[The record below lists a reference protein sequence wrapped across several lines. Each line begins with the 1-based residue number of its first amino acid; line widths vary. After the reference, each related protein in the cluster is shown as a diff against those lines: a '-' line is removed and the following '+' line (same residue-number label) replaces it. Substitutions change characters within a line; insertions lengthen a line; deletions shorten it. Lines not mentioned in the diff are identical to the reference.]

1 MRRKIKQRFLH
12 QTQIAG
18 HISGRDV
25 PRRVVTALLMVGVCQ
40 LSGFGW
46 QGLIAGF
53 CILCLE
59 GVSYPL
65 NRRASQFE
73 NRLGLPMAIA
83 IFGANWFA
91 MLSFL
96 SFSVI
101 LSQGDALPF
110 VLAGYIWAF
119 GIFVHISNSFALLPL
134 FNWSQMIPASGA
146 VFWMLWNLSQNPV
159 YETQAVYW
167 VMIAVLTGVYIFST
181 FDTMN
186 RQKATRLALERA
198 QQKANLRMVEL
209 ERLSRTDSLTGL
221 MNRRAF
227 DEIAQSM
234 MNQHANKQGVTVF
247 SIDLDGFKPIN
258 DSYGHDA
265 GDAVLCTVADRLQ
278 KVADQDDWVARV
290 GGDEFSVL
298 TARVTSVTQAHQFAA
313 RISALLADAIPYN
326 QKLLNVGISIGIA
339 RQGPDANTPTEL
351 LSQADQAMYLA
362 KQDRDTQ
369 VKIYNKAAFPVR
381 PTPQDRLTLLDAME
395 RGQILPHYQPKIH
408 LDTGEIV
415 GFEALSRWQHPT
427 RGLLPPS
434 QFLPLINELSLQ
446 GTFMIHAASLVLKDL
461 AALVEDGLNPG
472 HVSINMPEVTLATL
486 VGRQELFA
494 LIEQYPNLLP
504 FLTFEITEDVFFAR
518 SSEIIRT
525 SINQFRQAG
534 VRISLDDFGTGY
546 ASLQHLKE
554 LAFDEL
560 KLDTGFV
567 RDLGIDPSAKVLI
580 AGLLTMSKGLQ
591 VDLIAQGVET
601 QGQRDMLQSMGC
613 TYVQGYYFG
622 AAMPFDETYLRLIT
636 NTHSFRRDE
645 NLTLQPNRRAA
656 V

>member
-1 MRRKIKQRFLH
+1 MRRMIKQRFLH

-25 PRRVVTALLMVGVCQ
+25 PKRVVTALLMVGVCQ

-46 QGLIAGF
+46 QGLIAGSCVLF
-53 CILCLE
+53 LE
-59 GVSYPL
+59 CVTYPL
-65 NRRASQFE
+65 NRRASKFE
-73 NRLGLPMAIA
+73 NRLSLPLAIA
-83 IFGANWFA
+83 VFGANWFA
-91 MLSFL
+91 IFPYLSFA
-96 SFSVI
+96 VI
-101 LSQGDALPF
+101 LSQSDTLPF

-119 GIFVHISNSFALLPL
+119 GIYVHVSNTFGLLPF
-134 FNWSQMIPASGA
+134 FNWSLMFPAFGA
-146 VFWMLWNLSQNPV
+146 IYLMLWNLSQNPIFA
-159 YETQAVYW
+159 THDIYW
-167 VMIAVLTGVYIFST
+167 VITAVLTGIYIVST
-181 FDTMN
+181 FDTIN
-186 RQKATRLALERA
+186 QQRATRRALERA
-198 QQKANLRMVEL
+198 QQEANLRVVEL
-209 ERLSRTDSLTGL
+209 ERLSRNDSLTGL

-227 DEIAQSM
+227 DEIVQSM

-258 DSYGHDA
+258 DSYGHEA
-265 GDAVLCTVADRLQ
+265 GDAVLCAVAQRLQ
-278 KVADQDDWVARV
+278 QVADQGDWVARV

-298 TARVTSVTQAHQFAA
+298 TARVTSVDQAHQFAA
-313 RISALLADAIPYN
+313 QITDSLTDAIPYE
-326 QKLLNVGISIGIA
+326 QKLLDVGISIGIA
-339 RQGPDANTPTEL
+339 RQSTDANTPTEL
-351 LSQADQAMYLA
+351 LSRADQAMYLA
-362 KQDRDTQ
+362 KQDKDTQ

-381 PTPQDRLTLLDAME
+381 PTPQDRLILIHAME
-395 RGQILPHYQPKIH
+395 SGQILPHYQPKIH
-408 LDTGEIV
+408 LNTGEII

-434 QFLPLINELSLQ
+434 QFLPMINELSLQ
-446 GTFMIHAASLVLKDL
+446 GAFMIHTAALVMKDL
-461 AALVEDGLNPG
+461 AALVEDGLDPG
-472 HVSINMPEVTLATL
+472 RVSINMSEVTLATHL
-486 VGRQELFA
+486 GRKELFD
-494 LIEQYPNLLP
+494 LIDQYPNLKP
-504 FLTFEITEDVFFAR
+504 YLTFEITEDIFFAR
-518 SSEIIRT
+518 ASEIIRT

-567 RDLGIDPSAKVLI
+567 RDLGIDPAAKILI

-613 TYVQGYYFG
+613 VYVQGYYFG
-622 AAMPFDETYLRLIT
+622 AALPFEETYLRLASGQ
-636 NTHSFRRDE
+636 NGLHKDE
-645 NLTLQPNRRAA
+645 PLTPQPHRRAA